1 MGVKTLVCPCP
12 ICRSVPHEDVR
23 FQYQFERQKPE
34 MDCWPEEP
42 EPNQP
47 EADFHPL
54 MDIGYLDWLEDGE
67 WDFFGMDD

>member
-12 ICRSVPHEDVR
+12 ICRNVPHEDIR
-23 FQYQFERQKPE
+23 FQHQFERRDLPV
-34 MDCWPEEP
+34 DYGPDEP
-42 EPNQP
+42 EPGPP
-47 EADFHPL
+47 EPDFHPL